1 MDNNA
6 ININK
11 TNTYLS
17 PKTIE
22 HKKSLEQAQKVAVLH
37 QLMGYQDSLKKKRNI
52 QKLF

>member
-1 MDNNA
+1 MGNNA

-22 HKKSLEQAQKVAVLH
+22 HKKYLEQAQKMAVLH
-37 QLMGYQDSLKKKRNI
+37 RLMGSHP
-52 QKLF
+52 FPS